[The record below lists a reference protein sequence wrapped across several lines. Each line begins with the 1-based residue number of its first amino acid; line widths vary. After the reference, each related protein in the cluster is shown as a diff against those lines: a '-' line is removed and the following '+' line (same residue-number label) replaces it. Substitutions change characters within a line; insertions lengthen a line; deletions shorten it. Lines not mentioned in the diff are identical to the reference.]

1 MIKDK
6 VYKTYYSNLYE
17 LIKIFEKGFEEFV
30 RSESLYENWLKDMV

>member
-30 RSESLYENWLKDMV
+30 RSESLYEN